1 MKRKSSTQFL
11 HVLLKLKQLKMS
23 PTSKKQ
29 EETSTKF
36 AKKSEADSKKYST
49 NISERI
55 LGKKLHDQ

>member
-1 MKRKSSTQFL
+1 
-11 HVLLKLKQLKMS
+11 MS

-36 AKKSEADSKKYST
+36 AKKSEADRKKYST

-55 LGKKLHDQ
+55 LGKKLHGQQPKRISKADVDQEKTNQW